1 VAETARFIDGLKELR
16 WGRSLLIMLTKAPC
30 NLLLEIKALTGCMG
44 WQKRLESV
52 GIKEGRK
59 VRKIVCQPFGGP
71 VVIEVEGSRISLGR
85 GIASKI
91 GVEVIQAKQG

>member
-1 VAETARFIDGLKELR
+1 MM
-16 WGRSLLIMLTKAPC
+16 MLTKAPC
-30 NLLLEIKALTGCMG
+30 NLILEIKSLAGGLG

-52 GIKEGRK
+52 GIQEGRK

-71 VVIEVEGSRISLGR
+71 VVIDVGGSRISLGR

-91 GVEVIQAKQG
+91 GVEVIKSAKG

>member
-1 VAETARFIDGLKELR
+1 MAEAAGVDGH
-16 WGRSLLIMLTKAPC
+16 
-30 NLLLEIKALTGCMG
+30 
-44 WQKRLESV
+44 
-52 GIKEGRK
+52 KEGRK

-91 GVEVIQAKQG
+91 DVEIVSTPQPKNCTKL